1 MCDDCAGG
9 LHEEMLL
16 QFTRRRAEHR
26 IRTAAKLQIRK
37 RIGATIASSF
47 MLWTPSAAPCACAV
61 RAGPPGI
68 PACYVLCDC
77 FLFLFVNTSKV
88 VPERNGA
95 KMAELKKRLMWEVEL
110 LHAEGR
116 RGGRRTLPKH
126 VKSPVTSVI
135 KDILRSGTRVLT
147 AYTGVAH
154 F

>member
-9 LHEEMLL
+9 LHEEMPL

-61 RAGPPGI
+61 RAGPPSI

-77 FLFLFVNTSKV
+77 FLFFFVNTSQV
-88 VPERNGA
+88 VQNE
-95 KMAELKKRLMWEVEL
+95 
-110 LHAEGR
+110 
-116 RGGRRTLPKH
+116 
-126 VKSPVTSVI
+126 
-135 KDILRSGTRVLT
+135 T
-147 AYTGVAH
+147 ARKWLN
-154 F
+154 